1 MHTKLTGWEE
11 KNKKIWKEII
21 PKRFSQ
27 PEVINQDFGI
37 TFGAVL
43 QEYIQK
49 NPIDPEHVH
58 LVNFE
63 LVPQEVKV

>member
-1 MHTKLTGWEE
+1 MNTKLTGWED

-37 TFGAVL
+37 SFGAVL
-43 QEYIQK
+43 Q
-49 NPIDPEHVH
+49 D
-58 LVNFE
+58 
-63 LVPQEVKV
+63 